1 MKIVD
6 ILKTKTASMSFE
18 VFPPKKDAQFEPVK
32 ETVAR
37 LAKLNPSFISVTYGA
52 GGGANVNTSSIASY
66 VKDCGVSAVAHLT
79 CVTSSNE
86 KIDEEIDTLQSKGIE
101 NILCLRGD
109 FPPGTNESDFPGDF
123 RHAIDLVKKLNGKG
137 FCLGGACYPECH
149 PECAHMKDD
158 LDHIKAKV
166 DAGLDFLTSQL
177 FFDNNIFYTYLSKL
191 RSRGV
196 NIPVLAG
203 IMPVT
208 NAKQITRICQL
219 SGSFL
224 PARFKAIVD
233 RFGDNPSAM
242 LEAGVVYAS
251 EQIIDLLANGI
262 NGVHIYTM
270 NKPEVAEKI
279 VANIKTIIDC
289 GDK

>member
-1 MKIVD
+1 MKIADV
-6 ILKTKTASMSFE
+6 LKTKKASVSFE
-18 VFPPKKDAQFEPVK
+18 VFPPKKDALFEPVQQA
-32 ETVAR
+32 VAR
-37 LAKLNPSFISVTYGA
+37 LSRLNPSFISVTYGA

-66 VKDCGVSAVAHLT
+66 VKKCGVSALAHLT
-79 CVTSSNE
+79 CVTSSRE
-86 KIDEEIDTLQSKGIE
+86 KIAEEIATLQSKGIE

-123 RHAIDLVKKLNGKG
+123 RHAIDLVNELNGKG

-149 PECAHMKDD
+149 PECAHIQDD

-177 FFDNNIFYTYLSKL
+177 FFDNNVFYTYLSKL
-191 RSRGV
+191 RSRGITV
-196 NIPVLAG
+196 PVLAG

-233 RFGDNPSAM
+233 RFGDNPDAM

-270 NKPEVAEKI
+270 NKPDVAERI
-279 VANIKTIIDC
+279 VANIKSIID
-289 GDK
+289 